1 MFLKEHP
8 ATDFFLWKTLLT
20 SCLLTWIKT
29 FSQPDLR
36 NYIQWTSKQRWSC
49 SSIIDILTLYCIMF
63 QSGQTYFKNLAAFA
77 ARFLKCVWPFWDIMH
92 GFLHR
97 CLPLP
102 LNVNLAILSALPRN
116 LSIFKTMLYA
126 QIYAGLIFQN
136 NMQVLLKF
144 LSCNRKIYFIG
155 KINI

>member
-20 SCLLTWIKT
+20 SCLLMWIKT

-49 SSIIDILTLYCIMF
+49 SSIFDILTLYYIMF

-77 ARFLKCVWPFWDIMH
+77 ARFLKCFWPFWDIMH
-92 GFLHR
+92 WFLHR
-97 CLPLP
+97 YLPLP

-116 LSIFKTMLYA
+116 PLASTSLTAKDIFVQCARLLPY
-126 QIYAGLIFQN
+126 QSLHFQN
-136 NMQVLLKF
+136 HVVCPDL
-144 LSCNRKIYFIG
+144 RW
-155 KINI
+155 INFSK